1 MQILRKK
8 YAGGDAAR
16 RYARPEYI
24 TRLQQNHK
32 AGSTYSYAGF
42 DQLVAVSS
50 GIIRHFLAPAQ
61 EMYSLAITELGA
73 NEDNIT
79 SIKPSIQDEVI
90 KNTLTTIWLVS
101 LKNLKKILTI
111 ITLGK
116 YNWKNYIE

>member
-1 MQILRKK
+1 M
-8 YAGGDAAR
+8 
-16 RYARPEYI
+16 
-24 TRLQQNHK
+24 QQNHK

-90 KNTLTTIWLVS
+90 KNTPTTIWLVS

-116 YNWKNYIE
+116 YNWKIISNDRLFGTIISFAAYF

>member
-1 MQILRKK
+1 M
-8 YAGGDAAR
+8 
-16 RYARPEYI
+16 
-24 TRLQQNHK
+24 
-32 AGSTYSYAGF
+32 
-42 DQLVAVSS
+42 SS

-90 KNTLTTIWLVS
+90 KKYSNNYLVGEFE
-101 LKNLKKILTI
+101 KLKKILTI

>member
-1 MQILRKK
+1 MLIDYADPEKK

-90 KNTLTTIWLVS
+90 KNTPTTIWLVS
-101 LKNLKKILTI
+101 LKNLKR
-111 ITLGK
+111 
-116 YNWKNYIE
+116 Y